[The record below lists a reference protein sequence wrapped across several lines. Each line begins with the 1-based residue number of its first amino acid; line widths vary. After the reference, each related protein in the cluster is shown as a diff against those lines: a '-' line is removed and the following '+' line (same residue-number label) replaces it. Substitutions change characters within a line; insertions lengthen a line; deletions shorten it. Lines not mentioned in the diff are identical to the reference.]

1 MKHRRARDAR
11 RSGKRDKETEG
22 AGERESCAPDE
33 VEFIHDGVRKFSDG
47 PLVDEKEF
55 EVFKLLDTCVA
66 VVDDL
71 SDVVQ

>member
-1 MKHRRARDAR
+1 M
-11 RSGKRDKETEG
+11 
-22 AGERESCAPDE
+22 ERETKRQRERERDSCAPDE
-33 VEFIHDGVRKFSDG
+33 VEFIHDGVRKFADG